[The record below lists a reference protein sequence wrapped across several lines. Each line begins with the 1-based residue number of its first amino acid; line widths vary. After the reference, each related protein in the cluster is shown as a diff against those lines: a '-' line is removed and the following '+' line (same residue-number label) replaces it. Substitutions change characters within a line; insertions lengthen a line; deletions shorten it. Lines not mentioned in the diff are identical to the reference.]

1 MNRLRLLLVTAIV
14 AAFVAFGVFNLR
26 RETHLHHLIEQSVAY
41 LDSIQEFNKT
51 AYHLERF
58 AHYDYDQRRGTLIFS
73 DSTGVPRLVARIQ
86 MVGDVSNRTRTW
98 LWAWGNPTIE
108 SPLAD
113 AARFVRAYGEE
124 HRLPHLR
131 DSLWRANENDG
142 WQMTAVTAKL
152 THARGA
158 YRSPSDSGALFMVL
172 TDIKWASAADSIE
185 HSCDG
190 GCYATP
196 RKPRAP

>member
-1 MNRLRLLLVTAIV
+1 MNRLRLIVVAVVV
-14 AAFVAFGVFNLR
+14 AAVVAYGIFNLR
-26 RETHLHHLIEQSVAY
+26 RETHLHELIGQSVAY

-51 AYHLERF
+51 AYHLEKF

-73 DSTGVPRLVARIQ
+73 DSAQVPRLVARIQ
-86 MVGDVSNRTRTW
+86 MVGDVSHRTSTW

-124 HRLPHLR
+124 HKLPHLR
-131 DSLWRANENDG
+131 DSTWRATENDG

-172 TDIKWASAADSIE
+172 TEINWASAADSIA
-185 HSCDG
+185 HTCDS
-190 GCYATP
+190 GCSSTS
-196 RKPRAP
+196 RKPPGS